1 MIARLRGT
9 LLELD
14 EFTAVIDV
22 GGVGY
27 EVQVTAGAAANLAA
41 NPKQATV
48 YTHQSV
54 RDDAPVLFGFA
65 NTAEQTLFR
74 ALIKA
79 PGVGPKLALALLSA
93 VTPDQFAAAVAS
105 GDVAAITRVPGI
117 GKKTA
122 SRLVM
127 ELRDKVDGLAAA
139 DAAANGRSANSTVR
153 DATLALVALGYRE
166 RSAAQVVGE
175 AAEALGKEAPV
186 EDLVREALRRL
197 AA

>member
-1 MIARLRGT
+1 MIAQLRGT

-27 EVQVTAGAAANLAA
+27 EVQVTAGAAANLTAS
-41 NPKQATV
+41 PKQATV

-54 RDDAPVLFGFA
+54 RDDAPELFGFA
-65 NTAEQTLFR
+65 NAAEQTLFR

-166 RSAAQVVGE
+166 RSAAEVVGA
-175 AAEALGKEAPV
+175 AAETLGKEAPV
-186 EDLVREALRRL
+186 EDLVREALRGL

>member
-1 MIARLRGT
+1 MIAQLRGT
-9 LLELD
+9 LLQLD

-41 NPKQATV
+41 NPEQATV
-48 YTHQSV
+48 CTHQSV

-65 NTAEQTLFR
+65 NAAEQTLFR

-166 RSAAQVVGE
+166 RSAAEVVGA

>member
-27 EVQVTAGAAANLAA
+27 EVQVTAGAAAALAA
-41 NPKQATV
+41 SPEQASV
-48 YTHQSV
+48 FTHQSV
-54 RDDAPVLFGFA
+54 RDDVPVLFGFA
-65 NTAEQTLFR
+65 NLAEQTLFR

-139 DAAANGRSANSTVR
+139 DAAANGRSANSAAH

-166 RSAAQVVGE
+166 RNAAEVVGE
-175 AAEALGKEAPV
+175 VAEALGKEAPV

>member
-9 LLELD
+9 LVELD
-14 EFTAVIDV
+14 EFAAVIDV

-27 EVQVTAGAAANLAA
+27 EVQVTAGAAATLAA
-41 NPKQATV
+41 NPEQASV
-48 YTHQSV
+48 FTHQAV
-54 RDDAPVLFGFA
+54 RDDVPVLFGFA
-65 NTAEQTLFR
+65 NLAEQTLFR

-139 DAAANGRSANSTVR
+139 DAAANGRSANSAAR

-166 RSAAQVVGE
+166 RNAAEVVGQV
-175 AAEALGKEAPV
+175 AEALGKEAPV